1 MIMKT
6 SKQFFITSV
15 TSLIILVIC
24 TIIEIIK
31 KDIGLMKVVG
41 PIMLTLTLISG
52 VIFLFKDDE

>member
-52 VIFLFKDDE
+52 VIFLFKD

>member
-1 MIMKT
+1 MKT